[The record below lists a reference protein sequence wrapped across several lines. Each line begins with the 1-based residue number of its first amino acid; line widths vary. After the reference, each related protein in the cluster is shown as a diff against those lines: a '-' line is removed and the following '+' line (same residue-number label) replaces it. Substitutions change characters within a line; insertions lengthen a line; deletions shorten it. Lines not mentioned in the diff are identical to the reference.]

1 MDSLSF
7 IKSYRD
13 NEDLR
18 KSFNQLASNTF
29 GIEFE
34 SWYQNGYWTEKYQ
47 PYSFIEN
54 SKVVAN
60 VSVNHV
66 NLVIHSEIKQAIQI
80 GTVMTHPDYRN
91 RGLSRKLMEIVLDDF
106 KQVDLV
112 YLFANQT
119 VLDFYPKFGFH
130 TMKEVQFIMDY
141 GSPTTPCP
149 FTMKKLDG
157 SNQEDLAFIYNLAKN
172 RKTISDIFATTGSEE
187 LLMFY
192 CLMVFS
198 QDLYYLEDENA
209 LVIFQIE
216 GDCLHLY
223 DVVSPMEFTLHSI
236 LRKIA
241 TPECRKVVFHYHP
254 DEQELIL
261 NKIPFL
267 TNNVLFIKNLSNV
280 LLPEE
285 FKHPFTSQA

>member
-1 MDSLSF
+1 LDRLSF

-47 PYSFIEN
+47 PYSFIDN

-91 RGLSRKLMEIVLDDF
+91 RGLSRRLMEIVLDDF

-130 TMKEVQFIMDY
+130 SIEEVQFKMDY
-141 GSPTTPCP
+141 NPTTPGP
-149 FTMKKLDG
+149 FSMKRLDG
-157 SNQEDLAFIYNLAKN
+157 TNQEDLAFIYNLVKN
-172 RKTISDIFATTGSEE
+172 RKTISDKFATTSSEE

-216 GDCLHLY
+216 EDCLHLY
-223 DVVSPMEFTLHSI
+223 DVVSPLKINHHSI

-254 DEQELIL
+254 DEKELNL
-261 NKIPFL
+261 NKIQFI
-267 TNNVLFIKNLSNV
+267 TNNVLFIKNLTNV
-280 LLPEE
+280 LLPEG